1 MTIIRFLLGRIIL
14 LINLLTLPKKPKHDQ
29 TTAKKLNDL
38 SANWSLYQ
46 LNACPFCVKVRRQTR
61 RLGVDVELRD
71 IKKHSHFSDE
81 LVTQGGKRKV
91 PCLRIKEA
99 SGDVRWLYESSD
111 INQYLN
117 DAVAAAK
124 KAA

>member
-1 MTIIRFLLGRIIL
+1 M
-14 LINLLTLPKKPKHDQ
+14 
-29 TTAKKLNDL
+29 
-38 SANWSLYQ
+38 
-46 LNACPFCVKVRRQTR
+46 RRQTR

-71 IKKHSHFSDE
+71 IKKHSHFGDE

-91 PCLRIKEA
+91 PCLRIKEE